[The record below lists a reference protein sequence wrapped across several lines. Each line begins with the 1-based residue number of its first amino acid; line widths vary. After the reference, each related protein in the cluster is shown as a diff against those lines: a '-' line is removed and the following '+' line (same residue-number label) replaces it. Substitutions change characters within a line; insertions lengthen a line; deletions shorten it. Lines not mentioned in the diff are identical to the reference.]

1 MKRVICS
8 TLTLFFLAMFAASTL
23 NAGYRI
29 EPWGSKTWTG
39 PGRPPHWSAAP
50 QPKKAKKQFQSGGF
64 HKSFDGDRKDRKTQR
79 PGGRSIFWKDKHNR
93 WHNHHS
99 KATGSIYYRE
109 PRIKE
114 VIIEREKY
122 IPVYIQRQRKPARLQ
137 CGGRTITRID
147 AVTKEM
153 VIEYVTGAR
162 DC

>member
-1 MKRVICS
+1 
-8 TLTLFFLAMFAASTL
+8 MFAASTL

-50 QPKKAKKQFQSGGF
+50 DPQPAKSTKRFRSG
-64 HKSFDGDRKDRKTQR
+64 SFGKPVDTDRRVRRAYR
-79 PGGRSIFWKDKHNR
+79 PGGQGIFWKDKHNR

-99 KATGSIYYRE
+99 RVPGSIYYQE

-114 VIIEREKY
+114 VIIEREKH
-122 IPVYIQRQRKPARLQ
+122 IPVYIQIQRKPAKLQ
-137 CGGRTITRID
+137 CGGKTITRKD
-147 AVTKEM
+147 PETGEM
-153 VIEYVTGAR
+153 IIEYVTGAR